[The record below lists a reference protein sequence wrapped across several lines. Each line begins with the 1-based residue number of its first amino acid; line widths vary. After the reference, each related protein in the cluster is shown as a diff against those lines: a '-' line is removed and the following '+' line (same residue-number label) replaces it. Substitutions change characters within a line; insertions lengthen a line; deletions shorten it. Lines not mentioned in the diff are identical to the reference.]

1 MNSPAVVY
9 LPGARDDIDIA
20 YISYEQRQAGL
31 GDRFVE
37 TVRDQVAQIQ
47 ANPCLYGIGYQDIR
61 AAPLRRF
68 PYVVYYRAE
77 VGQVVIIAGQ
87 HGCRDWSWW
96 RARV

>member
-1 MNSPAVVY
+1 MSPSAVVY

-37 TVRDQVAQIQ
+37 TVRDQVARIQ
-47 ANPCLYGIGYQDIR
+47 TNPSLYGVVYQDVR
-61 AAPLRRF
+61 AAPMRRF

-77 VGQVVIIAGQ
+77 VGRVVIVAVQ
-87 HGCRDWSWW
+87 HGSRNWSNWQS
-96 RARV
+96 RA